1 MLNKKKK
8 NLNLNESINFSREDL
23 FSTQRNLNE
32 KSNEARIVRIENKR
46 NAASR
51 DCPTRFWKL

>member
-32 KSNEARIVRIENKR
+32 KLNEARIVRIENKR

-51 DCPTRFWKL
+51 DCPTRF